1 MASCMLSW
9 VFLCTH
15 IYPRPQSAKGLLV
28 LCGFWGFT
36 GLGVEDSG
44 ASPFESPLA
53 RREKRHV
60 GGLGSGLGLGG
71 WQGTL
76 CVSKRPEG
84 SLRLRQKLHHRGM
97 PERSTPVRMRTRCMD
112 V

>member
-1 MASCMLSW
+1 M
-9 VFLCTH
+9 
-15 IYPRPQSAKGLLV
+15 
-28 LCGFWGFT
+28 
-36 GLGVEDSG
+36 EDSG

-84 SLRLRQKLHHRGM
+84 S
-97 PERSTPVRMRTRCMD
+97 
-112 V
+112 